1 MSLFVGMVLISDGN
15 LEHAAH
21 AWKKNVFS
29 DLKKNRL
36 VTALD
41 QSKCLKQIK
50 KNCTYIRW

>member
-29 DLKKNRL
+29 DFKKTDLLLLSIKANALNR
-36 VTALD
+36 
-41 QSKCLKQIK
+41 
-50 KNCTYIRW
+50 